1 MNIEIATAPDV
12 RDVDVPKDAWTQP
25 FWDAAERGELLL
37 PHCVNCGH
45 FRWPPG
51 PFCPH
56 CRSQA
61 VAWTTPGAGQIY
73 SFTVLREGTHEGVA
87 QIVVP
92 ALIEFPAAGGIRF
105 MAAIA
110 DTPIDRIR
118 IGAAVALSWSPAM
131 NAAIPIF
138 RVT

>member
-1 MNIEIATAPDV
+1 MSIEIATAPDI

-37 PHCVNCGH
+37 PQCASCGH

-51 PFCPH
+51 PFCPR

-61 VAWTTPGAGQIY
+61 TAWTAPGAGQIY
-73 SFTVLREGTHEGVA
+73 SFTILREKKDGGAVQNT
-87 QIVVP
+87 VP
-92 ALIEFPAAGGIRF
+92 ALIEFPAAGGIRLF
-105 MAAIA
+105 AAIA
-110 DTPIDRIR
+110 DTPIDDIH
-118 IGAAVALSWSPAM
+118 IGAPVRLYWSPAL

>member
-37 PHCVNCGH
+37 PRCVNCGH

-51 PFCPH
+51 PFCPR
-56 CRSQA
+56 CRSQT
-61 VAWTTPGAGQIY
+61 VAWTAPGAGQIY
-73 SFTVLREGTHEGVA
+73 SFTILREKKDDGSV
-87 QIVVP
+87 QVIVP
-92 ALIEFPAAGGIRF
+92 ALIAFPGADGVRLIASIAA
-105 MAAIA
+105 
-110 DTPIDRIR
+110 TPIDHIN
-118 IGAAVALSWSPAM
+118 IGASVELSWSPAK
-131 NAAIPIF
+131 NASIPIF